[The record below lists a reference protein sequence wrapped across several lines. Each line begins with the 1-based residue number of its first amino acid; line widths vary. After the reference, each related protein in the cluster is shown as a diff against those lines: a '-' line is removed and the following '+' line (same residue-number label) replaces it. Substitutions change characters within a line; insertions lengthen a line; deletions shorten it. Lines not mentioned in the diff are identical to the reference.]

1 MDYKKLFETELSG
14 DAVKAWRAQGK
25 KALGVVC
32 CHVPEE
38 ILHAAGVMP
47 VRLKASGCTDSSQAE
62 AWMSSFSCSFARS
75 ILQYLMDGTYQLDGV
90 VSSDGCAM
98 ATRLFD
104 NFKYLNEKEGW
115 GKSFYFL
122 NAPRTSGNL
131 SVDFYR
137 DELNIFIQYLEELS
151 GNKVTEDALRH
162 SVELY
167 NEARRLTMEMY
178 ELRKADHP
186 VLTGE
191 EALKVTLAFTELP
204 VEDYIE
210 MMKSYLADLKK
221 REPLTGYRARF
232 VVIGSALD
240 DPEYL
245 KIIENKGGLVVGDV
259 LCFGS
264 RPFEKQCVLD
274 NNDVVGSLAKYYLE
288 RIVCPRMVDSR
299 VALHHEVVNVAKEY
313 KADGV
318 IYAKMQ
324 NCEVW
329 GAENFL
335 LNADLDEAKIP
346 YLIVQRE
353 ENLSNAGQLEIR
365 AEAFIEMVEK
375 EG

>member
-1 MDYKKLFETELSG
+1 MDYKKLFETGVSG
-14 DAVKAWRAQGK
+14 EAVKAWRAQGK

-38 ILHAAGVMP
+38 ILHAAGIMP
-47 VRLKASGCTDSSQAE
+47 VRLRATGCTDSSQAE

-75 ILQYLMDGTYQLDGV
+75 ILQYLMDGTYELDGI

-104 NFKYLNEKEGW
+104 NFKYLNEKDNW

-122 NAPRTSGNL
+122 NAPRISSEL
-131 SVDFYR
+131 SVDFYK
-137 DELNIFIQYLEELS
+137 DELKIFIEYLENLS
-151 GNKVTEDALRH
+151 GNKVTDENLRH

-178 ELRKADHP
+178 EMRKADHP

-245 KIIENKGGLVVGDV
+245 KIIENKGGLIVGDV

-264 RPFEKQCVLD
+264 RPFEKQCILD
-274 NNDVVGSLAKYYLE
+274 NSDVLGSISKYYLE
-288 RIVCPRMVDSR
+288 RLVCPRMVDSR
-299 VALHHEVVNVAKEY
+299 VALHHEVINVAKEY
-313 KADGV
+313 HADGV
-318 IYAKMQ
+318 IYEKMQ